1 MKQLL
6 QSLRDGSTNI
16 IDVPVSSPK
25 QGYLLIK
32 SLYSLVSSG
41 TEKTLV
47 DFGKANFIDKAKQ
60 QPDKVKDVL
69 NKIKNDGL
77 NSTYEAIISKLD
89 KPIPL
94 GYCNVGIVEELGEG
108 VDEFKV
114 GDLVV
119 SNGSHAEFV
128 TVPKNLCALLPNSVL
143 PKYGTFV
150 PLASIGLQGL
160 RLLKPE
166 LGETILVS
174 GLGLIGQLT
183 CQLLKNSGCNVLGID
198 IDDERCKLA
207 RSYGVEVFNLSEGSN
222 PINWCMQKTKNIG
235 VDGVIIT
242 AATNSSEPI
251 HQAAESCRK
260 RGRIIMVG
268 VTGINIRRDLFYK
281 KELAFQVSCSYGPG
295 RYDKKYEHEGN
306 DYPIGFVRWTEKRNF
321 ESVINLITQNK
332 ISLEK
337 LISHNFDFQNASKAY
352 ELLSSSETNL
362 GILLSY
368 EKLDHKINKEI
379 NLIDSKNKIIYRE
392 NKGIGLIGAGE
403 YANRILLSAFHK
415 AGANFRTIVSN
426 DGIGPA
432 YVGRKYKFQ
441 KASTSINSIID
452 DDLCSS
458 VLITTRHN
466 SHAELVKK
474 SLIAGKNIFVEKPL
488 CLHKTELDEIKSLY
502 KENQILMI
510 GFNRRFAPLV
520 IELKKNLSKF
530 VGKKA
535 FIYTCNA
542 GHLPIS
548 HWLKDPKQRGRL
560 IGEACHFIDLL
571 IFLSG
576 NLVTDS
582 SCFFLDTEEEFK
594 DSFSINLKFSDG
606 SIGTIN
612 YFENGSRS
620 YPKERIEVFCEGNIF
635 RIDNFN
641 KLKCWGNKNFKNIRN
656 FNQDKGHINCAKA
669 FLRSI
674 NNKETSPIP
683 FNEICNSHEVIFKLL
698 KSN

>member
-16 IDVPVSSPK
+16 IEVPVSSPK
-25 QGYLLIK
+25 KGYLLIK
-32 SLYSLVSSG
+32 TLYSLVSSG

-69 NKIKNDGL
+69 NKVKNDGL
-77 NSTYEAIISKLD
+77 NSTYDAIISKLD

-94 GYCNVGIVEELGEG
+94 GYCNVGIVQELGAG
-108 VDEFKV
+108 VDEYEV

-128 TVPKNLCALLPNSVL
+128 SVPKNLCALLPISVL

-150 PLASIGLQGL
+150 PLASIGLQGI

-198 IDDERCKLA
+198 VDEDRCNLA
-207 RSYGVEVFNLSEGSN
+207 KSYGVEVFNLSETNN
-222 PINWCMQKTKNIG
+222 PITWCMQKTKNIG

-242 AATNSSEPI
+242 AATNSNEPI

-268 VTGINIRRDLFYK
+268 VTGMNIRRDLFYK
-281 KELAFQVSCSYGPG
+281 KELSFQVSCSYGPG
-295 RYDKKYEHEGN
+295 RYDKKYEQEGN

-321 ESVINLITQNK
+321 EAVINLISQSK
-332 ISLEK
+332 LDLEK
-337 LISHNFDFQNASKAY
+337 LISHIFDFQNASKAY
-352 ELLSSSETNL
+352 DLLSSSTNNL

-368 EKLDHKINKEI
+368 ENLEHKINKEI
-379 NLIDSKNKIIYRE
+379 ILKNSTEKVIYRE
-392 NKGIGLIGAGE
+392 NTGIGLIGAGE
-403 YANRILLSAFHK
+403 YANRILLSAFDK

-432 YVGRKYKFQ
+432 YVGRKYKFK
-441 KASTSINSIID
+441 KASTKLNSIID

-466 SHAELVKK
+466 SHAEIVKK
-474 SLIAGKNIFVEKPL
+474 SLIAEKNIFVEKPL
-488 CLHKTELDEIKSLY
+488 CLNKKELDEIKSLH
-502 KENQILMI
+502 KKSQILMI

-520 IELKKNLSKF
+520 IQLKKNLLKF

-542 GHLPIS
+542 GNLPS
-548 HWLKDPKQRGRL
+548 THWLKDPKQGGRL
-560 IGEACHFIDLL
+560 IGEVCHFIDLL
-571 IFLSG
+571 IFLCG
-576 NLVTDS
+576 NLIIDA
-582 SCFFLDTEEEFK
+582 SCFHLDSQESFK
-594 DSFSINLKFSDG
+594 DSFTINLKFSDG

-612 YFENGSRS
+612 YFENGSRA

-656 FNQDKGHINCAKA
+656 FNQDKGHVNCAKA

-674 NNKETSPIP
+674 NNKENSPIP

-698 KSN
+698 KRN